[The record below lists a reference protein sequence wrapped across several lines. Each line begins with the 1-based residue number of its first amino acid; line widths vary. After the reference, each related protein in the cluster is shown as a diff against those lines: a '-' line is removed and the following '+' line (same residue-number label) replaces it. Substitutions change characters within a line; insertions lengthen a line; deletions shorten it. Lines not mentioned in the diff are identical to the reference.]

1 MATTNTGVLGAFI
14 GTIGP
19 VTGFMRNGKN
29 VLRSSNSSIKNK
41 RTPLQLAQREKI
53 SICNRFTLAFSG
65 TGFFNKSFPA
75 YGHTGTGFN
84 RVTGALMSRALT
96 GAYPDLKLDYAE
108 VLISKG
114 RLPGAKNIKVLKK
127 ANNLLQFTFADN
139 GTDGI
144 ASPNDTVILAAY
156 AQDLQY
162 AAFTLHGGVR
172 KDRKAVLNVAAF
184 KGHTVE
190 TWIGFLS
197 ADEQDASDSV
207 YAGRVML

>member
-1 MATTNTGVLGAFI
+1 MTSGNYGILGPFK
-14 GTIGP
+14 GTVGP
-19 VTGFMRNGKN
+19 VTGYLRNGKN
-29 VLRSSNSSIKNK
+29 VLRSSNSLVKDK
-41 RTPLQLAQREKI
+41 VTPGRAAQREKMR
-53 SICNRFTLAFSG
+53 ICNKFSTAFTG
-65 TGFFNKSFPA
+65 KGFFNKTFPA

-114 RLPGAKNIKVLKK
+114 RLPGAKNIQVLKK
-127 ANNLLQFTFADN
+127 ANSTLQFTFADN
-139 GTDGI
+139 SMDGI

-156 AQDLQY
+156 APDLQY
-162 AAFTLHGGVR
+162 AVFTLHGGFR
-172 KDRKAVLNVAAF
+172 KDSKAVLNVAAF

-197 ADEQDASDSV
+197 ADEQDASDSA